1 MNKEDLVKLVSEK
14 TGITQKA
21 AEQAQKVI
29 IEGISSTL
37 EKGDSISL
45 VGFGSFKVV
54 ERAAR
59 EGRNPST
66 GEKMQIPAS
75 KAVKFTPSKSLTAR
89 SGAKLAT
96 HDNERIRRRG
106 GFQRKGYLPSPK
118 SLKNQSRFPQLQLS
132 RPLSE
137 GAGKVLMLPL

>member
-14 TGITQKA
+14 TGITNKA
-21 AEQAQKVI
+21 AEQAQKAV
-29 IEGISSTL
+29 IEGISSAL

-54 ERAAR
+54 DRAAR

-75 KAVKFTPSKSLTAR
+75 KAVKFTPSKSL
-89 SGAKLAT
+89 K
-96 HDNERIRRRG
+96 ERV
-106 GFQRKGYLPSPK
+106 Q
-118 SLKNQSRFPQLQLS
+118 
-132 RPLSE
+132 
-137 GAGKVLMLPL
+137 

>member
-14 TGITQKA
+14 TGITKKA
-21 AEQAQKVI
+21 AEQAQKAV

-75 KAVKFTPSKSLTAR
+75 KAVKFTP
-89 SGAKLAT
+89 G
-96 HDNERIRRRG
+96 
-106 GFQRKGYLPSPK
+106 K
-118 SLKNQSRFPQLQLS
+118 SLKERVQ
-132 RPLSE
+132 
-137 GAGKVLMLPL
+137 

>member
-14 TGITQKA
+14 IGITKKA
-21 AEQAQKVI
+21 AEQAQKAV
-29 IEGISSTL
+29 IEGISSAL

-75 KAVKFTPSKSLTAR
+75 KAVKFTPSKSL
-89 SGAKLAT
+89 K
-96 HDNERIRRRG
+96 ERI
-106 GFQRKGYLPSPK
+106 Q
-118 SLKNQSRFPQLQLS
+118 
-132 RPLSE
+132 
-137 GAGKVLMLPL
+137 

>member
-14 TGITQKA
+14 TGITKKV
-21 AEQAQKVI
+21 AEQAQKAV
-29 IEGISSTL
+29 IEGISSSL

-75 KAVKFTPSKSLTAR
+75 KAVKFTPSKSL
-89 SGAKLAT
+89 K
-96 HDNERIRRRG
+96 ERV
-106 GFQRKGYLPSPK
+106 Q
-118 SLKNQSRFPQLQLS
+118 
-132 RPLSE
+132 
-137 GAGKVLMLPL
+137 

>member
-14 TGITQKA
+14 TGITKKA
-21 AEQAQKVI
+21 AEQAQKTV
-29 IEGISSTL
+29 IEGLSSAL

-54 ERAAR
+54 ERAAL

-75 KAVKFTPSKSLTAR
+75 KVVKFTPSKSL
-89 SGAKLAT
+89 K
-96 HDNERIRRRG
+96 ERV
-106 GFQRKGYLPSPK
+106 Q
-118 SLKNQSRFPQLQLS
+118 
-132 RPLSE
+132 
-137 GAGKVLMLPL
+137 